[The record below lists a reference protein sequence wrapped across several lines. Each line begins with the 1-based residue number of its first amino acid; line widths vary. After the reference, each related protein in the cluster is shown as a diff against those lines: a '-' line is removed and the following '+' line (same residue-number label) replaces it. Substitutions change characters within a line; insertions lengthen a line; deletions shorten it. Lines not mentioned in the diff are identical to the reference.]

1 MGAIFKREIKSYFT
15 SPLGYVVLTVFALF
29 EGFFF
34 YYLFLNNYGD
44 ISALFSSL
52 LTISMFLCP
61 VLTMRLMSEDKRLKV
76 DQALLTAPVNLFS
89 IVFGKFLAAFAVY
102 AAAFSLTLVNQLI
115 FAMFTTPDWNIY
127 FGNLFGNLILGAA
140 LISIGLFVSSLTES
154 QLVSA
159 VVSFG
164 VVLML
169 LMMDTI
175 ASAIKVEFFANIVKS
190 LSFVG
195 RQESFLSGILDF
207 SDLFFFVSITAVF
220 LFLSVRMLEKKR
232 WA

>member
-1 MGAIFKREIKSYFT
+1 MGAIFKREIRSYFT

-34 YYLFLNNYGD
+34 YYLFYNNYGD
-44 ISALFSSL
+44 ITALFSSL

-127 FGNLFGNLILGAA
+127 FGNLFGNLLLGAA
-140 LISIGLFVSSLTES
+140 LIAIGLFISSLTES

-169 LMMDTI
+169 IMMDTI
-175 ASAIKVEFFANIVKS
+175 ASAIKVEFLAKAVNS
-190 LSFVG
+190 LSFVV
-195 RQESFLSGILDF
+195 RQQNFLSGILDF
-207 SDLFFFVSITAVF
+207 SDLFFFISITATF

>member
-44 ISALFSSL
+44 ITALFSSL

>member
-1 MGAIFKREIKSYFT
+1 MGAIFKREIRSYFT

-34 YYLFLNNYGD
+34 YYLFYNNYGD
-44 ISALFSSL
+44 ITALFSSL

-115 FAMFTTPDWNIY
+115 FAMFTDWNIY
-127 FGNLFGNLILGAA
+127 FGNLFGNLLLGAA
-140 LISIGLFVSSLTES
+140 LIAIGLFISSLTES

-169 LMMDTI
+169 IMMDTI
-175 ASAIKVEFFANIVKS
+175 ASAIKVEFLAKAVNS
-190 LSFVG
+190 LSFVV
-195 RQESFLSGILDF
+195 RQQNFLSGILDF
-207 SDLFFFVSITAVF
+207 SDLFFFISITATF